1 MTQETAALFALARSV
16 GKLADAIQ
24 RHTDAQGIGSPAE
37 QLLDEDELP
46 Q

>member
-1 MTQETAALFALARSV
+1 MTQETAALFAIARSV

-24 RHTDAQGIGSPAE
+24 RYADVQGIGSFTEP
-37 QLLDEDELP
+37 LLDEDELP